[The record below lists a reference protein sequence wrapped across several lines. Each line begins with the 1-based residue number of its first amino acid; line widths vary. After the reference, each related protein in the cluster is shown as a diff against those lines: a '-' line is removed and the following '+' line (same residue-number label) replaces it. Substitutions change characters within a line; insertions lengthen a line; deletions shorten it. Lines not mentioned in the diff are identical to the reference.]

1 MLKQVAVDT
10 YTKFGTYVLNATD
23 KMDDG
28 SIIKL
33 TVTTDQLTVS
43 PVVYKLLSYT
53 QVVIH
58 LTITLKTKAVKGEEH

>member
-28 SIIKL
+28 SIINL
-33 TVTTDQLTVS
+33 TVTTDERTVS
-43 PVVYKLLSYT
+43 PVVYKLQSYT
-53 QVVIH
+53 
-58 LTITLKTKAVKGEEH
+58 L